1 MKQGSVVSPLP
12 VVHVLGPVIAVLG
25 GTMLVPLAIGHF
37 GDDAAQRAYDLAV
50 LFTVA
55 CGVGLWAATRRYNTE
70 LHAPQG
76 FLLVALV
83 WTLLPA
89 FACLPLLLALP
100 GLSFTDAYF
109 ETASGMTT
117 TGATVLTGLD
127 ALPPSINVW
136 RAMLQWLGGMG
147 VVVLVVAVLPLL
159 GVGGRQLFKAET
171 PGPMKDTKLTARM
184 RETAKGLWT
193 VYCLMTA
200 ACIAGYWLAGMTPID
215 ALIHAF
221 STMSL
226 GGYSSHDAS
235 YGYFDSPA
243 IELVAVVFMLAAG
256 INFSTHFSA
265 MFGRSVRA
273 YRRDPELLWFVL
285 VLLASCALIATFLW
299 LRGSYPDFTTA
310 ARFAVFNVVS
320 IATTTGYASTDYNAW
335 PIFAPLWMLAL
346 CCFASCSGSTGGG
359 IKMIRFQVMLLN
371 TLRMLKIVIH
381 PRAFVQVRLRELVVP
396 NEIVAGILVFFVV
409 FSVTTIA
416 ATLLLAATGLDFL
429 SASTAAVACIT
440 NTGPGLGV
448 VGPAGNYASLSD
460 LQKWVCT
467 AAMLLGRLELFTLL
481 VVFTP
486 RFWRA

>member
-1 MKQGSVVSPLP
+1 
-12 VVHVLGPVIAVLG
+12 
-25 GTMLVPLAIGHF
+25 MLVPLAIGHF
-37 GDDAAQRAYDLAV
+37 DEDTAQRAYDLAV
-50 LFTVA
+50 LVTVTS
-55 CGVGLWAATRRYNTE
+55 GLALWGMTRRYNTE
-70 LHAPQG
+70 LHATQG
-76 FLLVALV
+76 FLLVALT

-89 FACLPLLLALP
+89 FACLPLMLALP

-109 ETASGMTT
+109 ETASAMTT
-117 TGATVLTGLD
+117 TGATVLVGLD
-127 ALPPSINVW
+127 GLPPSLNVW
-136 RAMLQWLGGMG
+136 RCMLQWLGGMG
-147 VVVLVVAVLPLL
+147 VVVLVIAVLPLL

-171 PGPMKDTKLTARM
+171 PGPMKDAKLTARM

-193 VYCLMTA
+193 VYLLMTL
-200 ACIAGYWLAGMTPID
+200 ACTAGYGLAGMTWID
-215 ALIHAF
+215 ALMHAF

-235 YGYFDSPA
+235 FGHFNSPVMEA
-243 IELVAVVFMLAAG
+243 VAVVFMLAAG

-265 MFGRSVRA
+265 MFGQSLRP
-273 YRRDPELLWFVL
+273 YRRDPELLWFL
-285 VLLASCALIATFLW
+285 AVLLASCAGIAAFLW
-299 LRGSYPDFTTA
+299 LRGIYADFGTA
-310 ARFAVFNVVS
+310 LRFATFNVVS

-359 IKMIRFQVMLLN
+359 IKMIRFQVLLLN
-371 TLRMLKIVIH
+371 TLRVLKVVVH
-381 PRAFVQVRLRELVVP
+381 PRAFVQVKLRDVVVP
-396 NEIVAGILVFFVV
+396 NQVVAGILVFFIV
-409 FSVTTIA
+409 FAGTTIV
-416 ATLLLAATGLDFL
+416 ATLLLTAAGLDFL
-429 SASTAAVACIT
+429 SAFTAAVACIT

-486 RFWRA
+486 RFWRD